1 VSFGSRARRPF
12 AQVLLKSGRLCS
24 CVRSEEVA
32 SALAVDLPVRILRGV
47 PVRSVP
53 VRSVPVRSVRT
64 GRSQSELLAFDRSME
79 GMGCDGIT
87 FRFSNKQIKH
97 SKGRQC

>member
-1 VSFGSRARRPF
+1 
-12 AQVLLKSGRLCS
+12 
-24 CVRSEEVA
+24 VA
-32 SALAVDLPVRILRGV
+32 SALAVDLPVRILRG
-47 PVRSVP
+47 
-53 VRSVPVRSVRT
+53 VPVRSVRT

>member
-1 VSFGSRARRPF
+1 M
-12 AQVLLKSGRLCS
+12 LLKSGRLCS

-32 SALAVDLPVRILRGV
+32 SALAVDLPVRILRG
-47 PVRSVP
+47 VP